1 MLADKKK
8 WEGTFVALA
17 TPFSGGKLDEEA
29 YARLCEE
36 VLHQG
41 CEGLVPCGTTGET
54 PTLSVEEQERC
65 VRIAVEAARKKGATV
80 IAGAGSNSTAAT
92 IEAVRRVKAAGADAA
107 LVVTPYYNKPTQA
120 GIVAHYRAIA
130 EAVPGF
136 PIVAYV
142 VPGRTAS
149 DILPDTY
156 PALAQIEEVVAVK
169 EATASMQRVIDI
181 RERVGDRFVL
191 LSGDDFTVLP
201 FIACGGRGVISVS
214 ANVAP
219 RLLSDLVRAA
229 MQGELERA
237 RELQVRLNPLH
248 RALFLESN
256 PIPVKA
262 ALHLMGRFDDEVR
275 LPL

>member
-36 VLHQG
+36 VLDQG

-92 IEAVRRVKAAGADAA
+92 IEAVRRGEGRGRGRGPGGHALLQQAHPGRHRGPLPRHRRGGAGLSHRRLRGAGANRRR
-107 LVVTPYYNKPTQA
+107 TSS
-120 GIVAHYRAIA
+120 
-130 EAVPGF
+130 
-136 PIVAYV
+136 PIL
-142 VPGRTAS
+142 T
-149 DILPDTY
+149 
-156 PALAQIEEVVAVK
+156 PALAEIKEVVAVK
-169 EATASMQRVIDI
+169 EADGEHAAR
-181 RERVGDRFVL
+181 DRHPRAGRRSL
-191 LSGDDFTVLP
+191 RRSSRATTSPSLP

-219 RLLSDLVRAA
+219 RLIADLVRAA
-229 MQGELERA
+229 LAGRTRAGPGAASAAERPAPRPLPRIQPHPGEGGAPPDGAFR
-237 RELQVRLNPLH
+237 
-248 RALFLESN
+248 
-256 PIPVKA
+256 
-262 ALHLMGRFDDEVR
+262 
-275 LPL
+275 